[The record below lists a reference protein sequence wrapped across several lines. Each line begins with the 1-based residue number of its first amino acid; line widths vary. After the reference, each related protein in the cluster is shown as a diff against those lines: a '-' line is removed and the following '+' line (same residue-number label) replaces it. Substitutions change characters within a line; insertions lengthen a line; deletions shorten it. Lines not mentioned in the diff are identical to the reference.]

1 MRWKGGERE
10 KWWEKLN
17 LAQNVLRFK
26 RKGGYKQLT
35 YQIRY
40 NIEWLAKEFLYDN
53 FVSRKAKGIG
63 KKWIKKLC

>member
-35 YQIRY
+35 YLDKIQYRMVSERI
-40 NIEWLAKEFLYDN
+40 
-53 FVSRKAKGIG
+53 FV
-63 KKWIKKLC
+63 W